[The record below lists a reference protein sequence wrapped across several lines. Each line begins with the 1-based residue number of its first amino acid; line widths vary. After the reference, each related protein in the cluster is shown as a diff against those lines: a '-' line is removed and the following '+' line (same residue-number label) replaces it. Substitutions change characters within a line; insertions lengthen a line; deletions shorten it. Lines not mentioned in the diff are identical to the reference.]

1 MSVSFD
7 YHTAHKEFEILWQ
20 HYALSSEVKFPFA
33 LSSSHFD
40 PIDEIFVAIY
50 AYLSTLLVQPSYTF
64 AIAGILSEVAA
75 VHTGLNSGLLDFIT
89 LRFLSGRADICLHDH
104 HHMCSDNHMRGRNFG
119 HFLWIWDYAFGSLAV
134 KESKKAV

>member
-7 YHTAHKEFEILWQ
+7 YYTAHKELEILWQ
-20 HYALSSEVKFPFA
+20 HYALSSELKSPFA

-40 PIDEIFVAIY
+40 PIDVVFVATC

-75 VHTGLNSGLLDFIT
+75 IHTGLNSGLLDFIT
-89 LRFLSGRADICLHDH
+89 LRYLSGRADICLHDH
-104 HHMCSDNHMRGRNFG
+104 HMYSDNHMRGRNFG
-119 HFLWIWDYAFGSLAV
+119 HFFWIRDYAFGSLAV
-134 KESKKAV
+134 KEPKKAV